1 VERSDYMWCGG
12 GVEGMGRL
20 DSLSE
25 KEIDELAKIM
35 DVGFLQDDLDRDDKI
50 LVLSSEAE
58 EKINDG
64 LKKLGGGSK

>member
-1 VERSDYMWCGG
+1 MWCGG